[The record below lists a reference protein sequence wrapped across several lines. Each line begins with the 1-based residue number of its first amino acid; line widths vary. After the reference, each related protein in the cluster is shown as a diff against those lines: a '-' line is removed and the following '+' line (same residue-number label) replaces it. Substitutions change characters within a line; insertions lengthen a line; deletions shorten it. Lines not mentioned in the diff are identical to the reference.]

1 MKAGME
7 QTATRVY
14 IRANAKRYLGP
25 NGTPLQYISLL
36 AHAWECAPHEAI
48 ERIRAR
54 IRRVLT
60 DGNPGEAR

>member
-1 MKAGME
+1 LKTDPLA
-7 QTATRVY
+7 
-14 IRANAKRYLGP
+14 RYLTLREI
-25 NGTPLQYISLL
+25 TPLVGSYSPHQYISLL

-54 IRRVLT
+54 IRRLLT